1 MLQQMKRIADECE
14 QLQSQVSALESEMK
28 FLQDNFFTFLD
39 QDPNLR
45 AQLDLKM
52 SNSN

>member
-1 MLQQMKRIADECE
+1 MKRIAEECE
-14 QLQSQVSALESEMK
+14 QLQSSVVALESEMK
-28 FLQDNFFTFLD
+28 FLQDNFFVFVE

-45 AQLDLKM
+45 GQLDLKM